1 MFRYM
6 VISRA
11 IDGLGGDRPPA
22 SAPCRSSCH
31 GGAMA
36 IAPPRRSLRTVH
48 RFRIATS
55 APSRRTPPDRTRT
68 CSGECDA
75 TPPIPRPSSRTSR
88 CPERRRRAV
97 PPTTLQL
104 ATDADVRSGHG
115 SVGHRT
121 RPDHSRLGLSMSRS
135 DGWPAMDYVT
145 LATRPMTVSKDRIYP
160 GRMFTIP
167 SGAFTPSI
175 VRLRRTM
182 GELRAI
188 KASFGL

>member
-6 VISRA
+6 IISRA
-11 IDGLGGDRPPA
+11 LDGLGGTRPPHRHRA
-22 SAPCRSSCH
+22 DRVARAVRLRSHRPGTAVRGSGSH
-31 GGAMA
+31 RYLGAESLHA
-36 IAPPRRSLRTVH
+36 ARSLAHMFWRVRCHSPDPATVE
-48 RFRIATS
+48 
-55 APSRRTPPDRTRT
+55 PDLTIPGASST
-68 CSGECDA
+68 C
-75 TPPIPRPSSRTSR
+75 
-88 CPERRRRAV
+88 RAADTV
-97 PPTTLQL
+97 PL

-115 SVGHRT
+115 SVWHRT
-121 RPDHSRLGLSMSRS
+121 RPDHSRRVLLISCS

-145 LATRPMTVSKDRIYP
+145 LATRPMTVPEDQIYR